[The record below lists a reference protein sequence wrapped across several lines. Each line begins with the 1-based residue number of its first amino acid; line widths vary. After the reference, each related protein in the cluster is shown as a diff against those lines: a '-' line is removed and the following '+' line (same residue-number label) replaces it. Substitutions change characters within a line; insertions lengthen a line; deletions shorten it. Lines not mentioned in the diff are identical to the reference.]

1 MEDPGGSKWMLWAM
15 SDVGVWGADVDR
27 WMCREGGVRRRSATG
42 ARWMCK
48 GKKEGACGGVIDER
62 GVGE

>member
-1 MEDPGGSKWMLWAM
+1 MLWAM
-15 SDVGVWGADVDR
+15 WDVGVWGADVGR
-27 WMCREGGVRRRSATG
+27 WMCREGGIRRRSATG